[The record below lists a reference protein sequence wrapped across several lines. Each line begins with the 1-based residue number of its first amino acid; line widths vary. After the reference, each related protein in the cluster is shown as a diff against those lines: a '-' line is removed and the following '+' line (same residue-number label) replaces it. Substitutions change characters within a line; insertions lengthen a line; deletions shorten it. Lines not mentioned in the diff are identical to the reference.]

1 MSTFSSAWR
10 FCTAASAAERDP
22 RRRRSIEPGVDNMRF
37 GIGQPVP
44 RKEDPRFLT
53 GRGRFVADID
63 LAREAYAVFLFAP
76 HAHARIRAID
86 TAAAAHVPG
95 VHAVLTGRDW
105 AADGLG
111 TLDPEIMP
119 EDMGGPKGHR
129 TRRPPLAIDRVRY
142 VGERVAVA
150 IAASE
155 DLARDAAELIAVDY
169 EPLPAVVAA
178 ADAVR
183 PGASVVHD
191 DIPGNVSVTLRM
203 GNADAVEPAFA
214 RAHHVARL
222 SLFNNRL
229 TAVTMEPRGC
239 IGDYDAGTGRY
250 TLYTSTQ
257 NVHGAR
263 QVLAH
268 QILHVPESRVRVVA
282 RDVGGG
288 FGMKG
293 GVYPEEAVVIWAAQ
307 RAGRP
312 VKWISSRAEA
322 LLGDAQARDQT
333 VSAELALDADGRFS
347 ALRWTGSHNVG
358 AYIEGAG
365 CIPILLSLQ
374 LAPNAY
380 DIPAVAVTSSLVFTN
395 TAPTIPYRGA
405 GRPEAVYIIERL
417 VDQAAHGMGID
428 PAELRKK
435 NLIRPDAFPYQTRT
449 GWTYD
454 TGNYAAALAKC
465 QALADWQGYA
475 ERRTASEAAGKRRG
489 RGIVYYV
496 ENTGIFNE
504 RMELRFDPSG
514 ELTIV
519 AGTLSHGQGHETSYA
534 QMVADWLGVPAEK
547 IHLAQADTDEV
558 AIGRGTYA
566 SRSMMIGGS
575 ALRAAADEVIER
587 GKRFAAHF
595 MEAGAADI
603 AFADGAFTISGTDRS
618 MPILQVAQMSFIPVG
633 LPSELG
639 VGLQGAGAF
648 SPTLPSFANGCH
660 ICEVELDPDTGEVAL
675 DRYTVVDDI
684 GTVINPLLAKG
695 QIHGGVAQGAG
706 QALLEDIVYDH
717 DSGQLL
723 TGSLMDY
730 GIPRADTLPAITVDF
745 SPVPSPTNPLGA
757 KGVGEGGTIGATP
770 AVINAILD
778 ALAPLGV
785 RDVPMPATSERVW
798 RAIQQ
803 GSRV

>member
-1 MSTFSSAWR
+1 
-10 FCTAASAAERDP
+10 
-22 RRRRSIEPGVDNMRF
+22 MRF
-37 GIGQPVP
+37 GIGQPVT
-44 RKEDPRFLT
+44 RKEDARFLT
-53 GRGRFVADID
+53 GRARYVADID
-63 LAREAYAVFLFAP
+63 LARQAHAVFIFSS

-86 TAAAAHVPG
+86 KSAAEQMPG
-95 VHAVLTGRDW
+95 VFAVLTGEDW

-111 TLDPEIMP
+111 TLDPEVMA
-119 EDMGGPKGHR
+119 EDMGGPKGYR
-129 TRRPPLAIDRVRY
+129 TQRPPLAIDRVRY
-142 VGERVAVA
+142 VGERVAVVVA
-150 IAASE
+150 ESE
-155 DLARDAAELIAVDY
+155 LLARNAAELVLVDY
-169 EPLPAVVAA
+169 EVLPTVVRSE
-178 ADAVR
+178 DALR
-183 PGASVVHD
+183 PGAHPVHD
-191 DIPGNVSVTLRM
+191 GAAGNTSFTMRM
-203 GNADAVEPAFA
+203 GNADAIDAAFA
-214 RAHHVARL
+214 RAYHITKL
-222 SLFNNRL
+222 SLYNNRI

-239 IGDYDAGTGRY
+239 IAEYDPGTRRY
-250 TLYTSTQ
+250 TLYSSTQ
-257 NVHGAR
+257 NVHGVR
-263 QVLAH
+263 HVLAH
-268 QILHVPESRVRVVA
+268 RILHVPERQVRVVA

-293 GVYPEEAVVIWAAQ
+293 DVYPEEAILVWAA
-307 RAGRP
+307 RRVGRP

-322 LLGDAQARDQT
+322 LLGDAQARDQN
-333 VSAELALDADGRFS
+333 VSAELALNADGGFL

-380 DIPAVAVTSSLVFTN
+380 DIPAVSVTSSLVFTN
-395 TAPTIPYRGA
+395 TAPTVPYRGA

-417 VDQAAHGMGID
+417 VDQAAREMRLD
-428 PAELRKK
+428 PAELRKR
-435 NLIRPDAFPYQTRT
+435 NLIQADAFPYQTHT

-454 TGNYAAALAKC
+454 TGDYAAALAKC
-465 QALADWQGYA
+465 QALADWDGYA
-475 ERRTASEAAGKRRG
+475 ARRAESEAAGKHRG

-534 QMVADWLGVPAEK
+534 QMVADWLDMPEDK

-566 SRSMMIGGS
+566 SRSMMVGGS

-595 MEAGAADI
+595 MEADTADI
-603 AFADGAFTISGTDRS
+603 AFADGAFTIAGTDRS
-618 MPILQVAQMSFIPVG
+618 MPIQQVARMSFIPMG

-639 VGLQGAGAF
+639 IGLQGAGAF
-648 SPTLPSFANGCH
+648 SPGPPAFANGCH
-660 ICEVELDPDTGEVAL
+660 ICEVEIDPDTGEVAL

-695 QIHGGVAQGAG
+695 QIQGGVAQGIG
-706 QALLEDIVYDH
+706 QALIEDIVYDRH
-717 DSGQLL
+717 SGQLL
-723 TGSLMDY
+723 TGTLMDY
-730 GIPRADTLPAITVDF
+730 GIPRADMLPAIRADF
-745 SPVPSPTNPLGA
+745 SPVPSTTNPLGV
-757 KGVGEGGTIGATP
+757 KGVGEGGAIAGTP

-785 RDVPMPATSERVW
+785 KDLAMPATPERIW
-798 RAIQQ
+798 CAI
-803 GSRV
+803 GKGPRR